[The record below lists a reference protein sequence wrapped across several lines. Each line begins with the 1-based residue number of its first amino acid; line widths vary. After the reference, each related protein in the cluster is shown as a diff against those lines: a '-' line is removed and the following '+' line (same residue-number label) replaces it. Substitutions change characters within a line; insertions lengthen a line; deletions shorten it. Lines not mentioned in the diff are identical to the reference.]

1 MKDPAL
7 RIFGAAA
14 ELTPGVLGGDSPPI
28 IAERLEAERD
38 ALGPNV
44 DDNSGTNP
52 VFGVTV
58 GRRENYE
65 LWVEQV
71 KNAFGGI
78 AMDLYSQL
86 GISDSKYSE
95 YLSMLD
101 SMMGS
106 ILANP
111 DDMFLSLIESDFKRS
126 AYDMAI
132 NATRGDLT
140 WQDVYHI
147 FRPPPPEYTDDPG
160 TLNYTQPSGVVA
172 DTTSWPINEQIY
184 FGRHG
189 SSLLHF
195 YEEYPDLQL
204 SSSAEEYYQQ
214 ELAAVGVPP
223 ATPPE
228 TVTTPDVPDD
238 EPQTELQKFN
248 ALGVVVQNLHNILA
262 EVVSTYALSPD
273 TILFLGKFNG
283 LAFSLGYG
291 LDPLPENTGIT
302 GTGSNSKEEQIRF
315 IANSGLFDEET
326 LYMFQ
331 SAAIQE
337 GVEF

>member
-44 DDNSGTNP
+44 DDDRGTNP

-65 LWVEQV
+65 LWAEQV

-86 GISDSKYSE
+86 DISSSKYSE

-106 ILANP
+106 ILVNP
-111 DDMFLSLIESDFKRS
+111 DDLFLSLIESDFKRS

-147 FRPPPPEYTDDPG
+147 FRPAPLADPEVSSGLSYTS
-160 TLNYTQPSGVVA
+160 PSGEDV
-172 DTTSWPINEQIY
+172 DTSEWVDAELFHFMRYNT
-184 FGRHG
+184 
-189 SSLLHF
+189 LLSY
-195 YEEYPDLQL
+195 YETYPEAVL
-204 SSSAEEYYQQ
+204 SAPAEEYYQQ
-214 ELAAVGVPP
+214 ELAAVGAPP